1 VAVCCGQ
8 WLEQWHLY
16 TSGIFDMQCVKP
28 LDHSV
33 LVVGYGA
40 QDGKDFWKI
49 KNSWGTGWGEGGYIR
64 FAKGEAVK
72 EKEGQCGLLTM
83 PAFVSKVRIVGKKP
97 GVDDAAALGRRGGAG
112 EAVLWVEGDNAE
124 VAFA

>member
-1 VAVCCGQ
+1 MD
-8 WLEQWHLY
+8 QWHLY
-16 TSGIFDMQCVKP
+16 TGGIFDLQCVKP

-40 QDGKDFWKI
+40 QDGADFWKI

-64 FAKGEAVK
+64 FAKGAGVK
-72 EKEGQCGLLTM
+72 ERQGQCGLLTM
-83 PAFVSKVRIVGKKP
+83 PAFVSNVRIVKKEP
-97 GVDDAAALGRRGGAG
+97 GVETAALGRRGGAG
-112 EAVLWVEGDNAE
+112 DGVLRAEDDGAE